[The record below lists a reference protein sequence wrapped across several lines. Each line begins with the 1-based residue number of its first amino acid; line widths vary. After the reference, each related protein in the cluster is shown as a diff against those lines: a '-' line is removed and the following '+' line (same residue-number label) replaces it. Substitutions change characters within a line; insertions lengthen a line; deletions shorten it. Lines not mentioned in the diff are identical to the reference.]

1 MSRTSLPRVPHP
13 VLDRIRSL
21 TGWSDRQIGGVLGM
35 AEKGI
40 YDSRKTGAT
49 PYRHIINAVRAGHF
63 QCDLH
68 WLFTGE
74 DRQC

>member
-1 MSRTSLPRVPHP
+1 
-13 VLDRIRSL
+13 
-21 TGWSDRQIGGVLGM
+21 M

-74 DRQC
+74 DRQCCR